1 MDAFLVRDGAEG
13 QAFPGE
19 GRGGQASRGGGGAER
34 RRVGETSLLSDL
46 QFPRHLTEGAG
57 QTKGEGC
64 PVLPDG
70 ALEGGRE
77 VSSPNLASEE
87 ASPPALGSHGP
98 RARTHL
104 DAVALAHAGA
114 KGVQAS
120 GQVGRA
126 AALAEV
132 VGDAAGE
139 AQRGE
144 GAAQTWG
151 GHGALRA
158 GASGRLR
165 LGQGRGGVRGAR
177 GAGPRGN

>member
-1 MDAFLVRDGAEG
+1 M
-13 QAFPGE
+13 
-19 GRGGQASRGGGGAER
+19 
-34 RRVGETSLLSDL
+34 
-46 QFPRHLTEGAG
+46 
-57 QTKGEGC
+57 
-64 PVLPDG
+64 
-70 ALEGGRE
+70 
-77 VSSPNLASEE
+77 
-87 ASPPALGSHGP
+87 
-98 RARTHL
+98 
-104 DAVALAHAGA
+104 
-114 KGVQAS
+114 QAS

-165 LGQGRGGVRGAR
+165 LGEGRGGVRGAR
-177 GAGPRGN
+177 GAGPRGNRALEEVKVPEELRGPKSRGFESGKEGFKKELEPQGKQSRVQGGRGGSP